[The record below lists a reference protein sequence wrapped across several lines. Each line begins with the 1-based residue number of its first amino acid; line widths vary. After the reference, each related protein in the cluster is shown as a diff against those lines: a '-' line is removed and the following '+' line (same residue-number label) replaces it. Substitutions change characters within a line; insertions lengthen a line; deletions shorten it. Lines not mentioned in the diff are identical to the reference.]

1 MGNVRKWDPG
11 NEPAKPNNSDTSVD
25 IRNLPPAT
33 LSSVAAD
40 WFYRPLMF
48 LHEFKSIINKGLNK
62 NVVIKNFWGFI

>member
-1 MGNVRKWDPG
+1 M
-11 NEPAKPNNSDTSVD
+11 D

-33 LSSVAAD
+33 LSSD

-62 NVVIKNFWGFI
+62 NVVVKDIFGALFKAK